1 MTPRNVL
8 VFGGGFQALGL
19 IKALRAVPAVRVLI
33 ADGNEE
39 NVAHYFAD
47 AFFLVP
53 SSKEKSV
60 FVDFVHDL
68 CERESVSAIFASTEH
83 ELELLSDLRYV
94 FETRGHSEIRGR
106 SEIRSPIVYVSDTPL
121 LELARD
127 KLLFY
132 RWLVAESLP
141 CLPCYTTPLDPNAT
155 FPLIG
160 KPRRGW
166 GARGLHILADREAF
180 LKISI
185 DQDQEFVWQPCL
197 REFDEYSV
205 DFSISISGDISPLAF
220 RRRIRSMD
228 GFATLCEP
236 GAPPHVRETA
246 QRVLERM
253 VPLGA
258 RGPMNLQILRVGDR
272 CWVSDLNPRAG
283 TSMPLSLAIGLNPI
297 AFLLTGE
304 AGKAGRAS
312 EQHDL
317 LETGSRAR
325 TLRYLEERS
334 IPDLRLNE
342 VRGIVFELDDTLLDQ
357 KAWMIS
363 KLELAWREE
372 KARLPDRTV
381 FLSTALQIIDE
392 GNSACRSACLFDA
405 LCLQLDLEAA
415 IRVRL
420 SEIYRQARPEDCPLY
435 SDVRV
440 TLYQLH
446 RLGYR
451 IGVLTDHSPASQ
463 RQKLDVCGL
472 LPLIDSL
479 VLTEELGTQKP
490 DRKVFEECA
499 RSLRLPP
506 DQLVMAGNNLF
517 RDVQGSFNAGY
528 RHAFHVQRAGAI
540 FNFNPDLV
548 LRIGYVMPACTSI
561 SSLNELFWYLTG
573 CETVIQQQ

>member
-1 MTPRNVL
+1 MNWSYWRDHRNV
-8 VFGGGFQALGL
+8 FEARG
-19 IKALRAVPAVRVLI
+19 PATI
-33 ADGNEE
+33 
-39 NVAHYFAD
+39 
-47 AFFLVP
+47 
-53 SSKEKSV
+53 
-60 FVDFVHDL
+60 
-68 CERESVSAIFASTEH
+68 
-83 ELELLSDLRYV
+83 
-94 FETRGHSEIRGR
+94 
-106 SEIRSPIVYVSDTPL
+106 YVSDIPL

-132 RWLVAESLP
+132 RWLLNEGLP
-141 CLPCYTTPLDPNAT
+141 CLPCYTTPLDPNAA

-180 LKISI
+180 SKISI
-185 DQDQEFVWQPCL
+185 DQNQEFVWQPCL

-205 DFSISISGDISPLAF
+205 DFSISIDGDISPLAF

-246 QRVLERM
+246 QRALERM

-258 RGPMNLQILRVGDR
+258 RGPMNLQILRVGDS

-304 AGKAGRAS
+304 GGKAS
-312 EQHDL
+312 EAGDL
-317 LETGSRAR
+317 SAAGSRAR

-357 KAWMIS
+357 KAWMVS
-363 KLELAWREE
+363 KLELTWREE
-372 KARLPDRTV
+372 KASLPDRTV
-381 FLSTALQIIDE
+381 FLSTALQIIEE
-392 GNSACRSACLFDA
+392 GNSACLFDA
-405 LCLQLDLEAA
+405 LCLQLDLDSA
-415 IRVRL
+415 IRLRL
-420 SEIYRQARPEDCPLY
+420 IETYRQARPEDCPLF
-435 SDVRV
+435 SDVLV
-440 TLYQLH
+440 TLHQLH

-451 IGVLTDHSPASQ
+451 IGVLTDNPPASQ

-472 LPLIDSL
+472 LPLIDAL
-479 VLTEELGTQKP
+479 VLTADLGTQKP
-490 DRKVFEECA
+490 DPKVFEECA
-499 RSLRLPP
+499 RSLDLPP
-506 DQLVMAGNNLF
+506 EQLVMVGNNLF
-517 RDVQGSFNAGY
+517 RDMQGSCNAGY
-528 RHAFHVQRAGAI
+528 RHAFHVQRAGAL

-548 LRIGYVMPACTSI
+548 RRVGNVMPACTSI
-561 SSLNELFWYLTG
+561 SSLNELFWYLAG
-573 CETVIQQQ
+573 VKPCHSDNNRRQNRMGHVINRSERDKWIPMS

>member
-1 MTPRNVL
+1 M
-8 VFGGGFQALGL
+8 
-19 IKALRAVPAVRVLI
+19 KY
-33 ADGNEE
+33 E
-39 NVAHYFAD
+39 
-47 AFFLVP
+47 
-53 SSKEKSV
+53 
-60 FVDFVHDL
+60 
-68 CERESVSAIFASTEH
+68 ASN
-83 ELELLSDLRYV
+83 
-94 FETRGHSEIRGR
+94 EIRGR

-132 RWLVAESLP
+132 RWLVNEGLP
-141 CLPCYTTPLDPNAT
+141 CLPCYNTPLDPNAT

-185 DQDQEFVWQPCL
+185 DQNQEFVWQPCL

-205 DFSISISGDISPLAF
+205 DFSISINGDISPLAF

-236 GAPPHVRETA
+236 GAPPHVREIA

-258 RGPMNLQILRVGDR
+258 RGPMNLQILRVDDR

-283 TSMPLSLAIGLNPI
+283 TSMPLSLAIGLNPV

-304 AGKAGRAS
+304 AGKDSKAS
-312 EQHDL
+312 ESDKGGGL
-317 LETGSRAR
+317 FAAGSRAR

-334 IPDLRLNE
+334 IPDLRLNG

-363 KLELAWREE
+363 KLELTWREE

-392 GNSACRSACLFDA
+392 GNSACPSAYLFDE
-405 LCLQLDLEAA
+405 LCLQLDLDAA

-420 SEIYRQARPEDCPLY
+420 TEIYHQARPEDCPLY

-440 TLYQLH
+440 ALHQLH

-479 VLTEELGTQKP
+479 VLTAELGTQKP
-490 DRKVFEECA
+490 DPKVFEECA

-506 DQLVMAGNNLF
+506 DQLVMVGNNPF
-517 RDVQGSFNAGY
+517 RDMQGSFNAGY
-528 RHAFHVQRAGAI
+528 RHAFHVQRAGAL
-540 FNFNPDLV
+540 FNFNPDL
-548 LRIGYVMPACTSI
+548 LRRIGNVMPAYTSI